1 MKNKEKWSGVFP
13 AVLIPFKDDYSIDE
27 PAFRKLVRWVADHK
41 GINGIVVNGHTGEIM
56 TLLPHERAEAVRIAA
71 DELKGKY
78 LSFLGFLLKGQLKQ
92 SSMQKPLKKL
102 VEKVYC
108 SCRHIH
114 G

>member
-1 MKNKEKWSGVFP
+1 M
-13 AVLIPFKDDYSIDE
+13 DE

-78 LSFLGFLLKGQLKQ
+78 LSFLGFSAEGQLKQ